1 VIHAGGATVDILSGG
16 FALAALAAV
25 VAGGLRG
32 FSGFGSALV
41 LSPALSAV
49 YGPETAVPVA
59 LLLEFALAVPFVP
72 PALRLIDR
80 GRVALLCLA
89 ATAGI
94 PLGAWVLVAVDGSTL
109 RWVICAI
116 VLVAVAMLAFGWRYH
131 GRPGVPVTAATGAVS
146 GVLSGSTGMSGPPV
160 MFLYLSGTD
169 PAARMRAS
177 FMVYFAWVDV
187 AALTAFA
194 VVGALSARAL
204 LVAAALVVPYL
215 LAALTGARF
224 FGRASDAFY
233 RRLAVAVLLAV
244 ALASLPV

>member
-1 VIHAGGATVDILSGG
+1 VIHGVGSSVDVLSAG
-16 FALAALAAV
+16 FAVAVLAAV
-25 VAGGLRG
+25 VAGGVRG

-41 LSPALSAV
+41 LSPALSAL

-59 LLLEFALAVPFVP
+59 LLLELALAVPFVP

-94 PLGAWVLVAVDGSTL
+94 PLGAWVLVDVDGRVL
-109 RWVICAI
+109 RWLICAI

-131 GRPGVPVTAATGAVS
+131 GRPRATVTAATGVLS
-146 GVLSGSTGMSGPPV
+146 GLLSGSTGMSGPPV
-160 MFLYLSGTD
+160 MFLYLSSAE

-177 FMVYFAWVDV
+177 FMVYFAWVDI

-194 VVGALSARAL
+194 VAGALTGRAL
-204 LVAAALVVPYL
+204 LVALALVAPYL
-215 LAALTGARF
+215 LAATIGARF
-224 FGRASDAFY
+224 FGRASESFY

-244 ALASLPV
+244 AVASLPV